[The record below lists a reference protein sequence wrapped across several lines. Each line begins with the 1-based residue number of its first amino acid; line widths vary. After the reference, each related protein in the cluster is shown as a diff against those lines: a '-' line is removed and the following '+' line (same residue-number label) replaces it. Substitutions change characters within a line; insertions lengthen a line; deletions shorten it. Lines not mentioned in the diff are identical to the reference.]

1 MIIYIFKG
9 LIKMQFTITEAQ
21 MGTRPPVTKPDPKV
35 LEFLGEDGMRKLI
48 SDHYDLLR
56 QSDIKGLF
64 PPTDE
69 GFALAKQHSAD
80 FFIQICGGPDYF
92 NQNRGAPQMVG
103 RHQPFAITPTA
114 RKIWLESYII
124 ILNKLDMPEELKQSF
139 WNYLDIFSIWMMN
152 TPEN

>member
-1 MIIYIFKG
+1 
-9 LIKMQFTITEAQ
+9 MQFTITEAP
-21 MGTRPPVTKPDPKV
+21 MGIRPPVVKPDPKV

-92 NQNRGAPQMVG
+92 NQTRGAPMMAG
-103 RHQPFAITPTA
+103 RHSAFKITPEA
-114 RKIWLESYII
+114 RMIWLESYIKV
-124 ILNKLDMPEELKQSF
+124 LEPLDMPEDLKLSF
-139 WNYLDIFSIWMMN
+139 WNYLDIFSIWMVN
-152 TPEN
+152 TPED

>member
-1 MIIYIFKG
+1 
-9 LIKMQFTITEAQ
+9 MQFTITEAP
-21 MGTRPPVTKPDPKV
+21 MGIRPPVVKPDPKV
-35 LEFLGEDGMRKLI
+35 LEFLGEEGMRKLI

-92 NQNRGAPQMVG
+92 NQNRGAPRMVG
-103 RHQPFAITPTA
+103 RHHPFKITPNA

-124 ILNKLDMPEELKQSF
+124 ILNKLDMPDDLKQSF
-139 WNYLDIFSIWMMN
+139 WNYLDIFSIWMVN
-152 TPEN
+152 TPQD

>member
-1 MIIYIFKG
+1 
-9 LIKMQFTITEAQ
+9 MQFTITQAQ
-21 MGTRPPVTKPDPKV
+21 VGTRPPVVKPDPKV
-35 LEFLGEDGMRKLI
+35 LQFLKEEGMRKLI

-56 QSDIKGLF
+56 ISNIKGLF

-92 NQNRGAPQMVG
+92 NQNRGAPMMAV
-103 RHQPFAITPTA
+103 RHQPFKITPEA
-114 RKIWLESYII
+114 RKVWLESYITV
-124 ILNKLDMPEELKQSF
+124 LTNLDMPEDLKQSF

-152 TPEN
+152 TQEDQ

>member
-1 MIIYIFKG
+1 
-9 LIKMQFTITEAQ
+9 MQFNITPAQ
-21 MGTRPPVTKPDPKV
+21 VGIRPPVVKPSPKV
-35 LEFLGEDGMRKLI
+35 LEFLGEAGMRKLV

-92 NQNRGAPQMVG
+92 NQNRGAPMMAA
-103 RHQPFAITPTA
+103 RHQPFRITPKA
-114 RKIWLESYII
+114 RQIWLESYAIV
-124 ILNKLDMPEELKQSF
+124 LTQLDMPEDLKESL
-139 WNYLDIFSIWMMN
+139 WGYLDIFSIWMMN
-152 TPEN
+152 TPE